1 MQIHSIL
8 KATKYILR
16 MQKACIFSHSL
27 NESWK
32 SHYIASYA
40 LSSKKTKQ
48 IQTQHAWIRDKLPI
62 YLLSQAA
69 REEVYDHYAEHQD
82 FFGLIYFFYL
92 AVRLEMKDLFFFSL
106 GLDFLPTMTKEL

>member
-69 REEVYDHYAEHQD
+69 REEVYDHYAEHQG

-92 AVRLEMKDLFFFSL
+92 VVRLEMKDLFFFSL